1 MNGSNHGD
9 MLLIIH
15 QVEIPIHQQTHQLT
29 QLLIQLLIQQ
39 QTQQFHLNQV
49 DIMTV
54 N

>member
-15 QVEIPIHQQTHQLT
+15 LVEIPIHQQIQA
-29 QLLIQLLIQQ
+29 LIRQ
-39 QTQQFHLNQV
+39 QTQQYHLHQV